1 MMKYLFTI
9 LLALSPYCIYAQFQF
24 DTIFVETGMYV
35 TDINIIN
42 EDTIFVC
49 SGSKMLRTTDGGTS
63 WDTLLSNSTFYQ
75 SDFFDFNNGYAVSP
89 MGYIIK
95 TSNAGTVW
103 DTIQGVPSN
112 NSFFDVH
119 MISDTT
125 AIVSS
130 DNGLIYKV
138 TPTGFSV
145 DTLYDLMAGGSPLT
159 IKDFDFETPD
169 IGFGGGVTAGLS
181 GLARTVDGG
190 NNWEVRATNGFLDL
204 NFDEVACIDSLNV
217 WGIENSPSPWEH
229 ISYSNDGGFLWN
241 SGFMWFSTA
250 KIVSLDFSISG
261 FGIVAQNLE
270 LLYTIDSGMNWSTL
284 LVAQPGFSGFSKVK
298 IVNDSIVY
306 IGGRD
311 GIYKVFYPL
320 SIGVSEHLTDL
331 SNSITIFPNPIIN
344 NLELKYKVPLSEIH
358 HLSIFDLHGREI
370 FGKDIKSNEN
380 VIDLTFLKTGLYNLR
395 IKSDYFIVNQKFVK
409 L

>member
-1 MMKYLFTI
+1 
-9 LLALSPYCIYAQFQF
+9 
-24 DTIFVETGMYV
+24 
-35 TDINIIN
+35 
-42 EDTIFVC
+42 
-49 SGSKMLRTTDGGTS
+49 
-63 WDTLLSNSTFYQ
+63 
-75 SDFFDFNNGYAVSP
+75 

-159 IKDFDFETPD
+159 IKDFDFETPV
-169 IGFGGGVTAGLS
+169 IGFAGGVTAGLS

-217 WGIENSPSPWEH
+217 WGIENSPSPLEH

-320 SIGVSEHLTDL
+320 SIGVSEHLTDF
-331 SNSITIFPNPIIN
+331 S
-344 NLELKYKVPLSEIH
+344 
-358 HLSIFDLHGREI
+358 
-370 FGKDIKSNEN
+370 
-380 VIDLTFLKTGLYNLR
+380 R
-395 IKSDYFIVNQKFVK
+395 I
-409 L
+409 